1 MMLLANSY
9 SRVHITSNEVFSKIL
24 KKHSINDTSYESQ
37 ADFYWKKTK
46 NIIFFKPNNQ
56 RPKTKK

>member
-24 KKHSINDTSYESQ
+24 KKHSIYESQ